1 MSFIKSEINNL
12 FVQLSE
18 EQEEIVSGGSSFPK
32 KFEGDFGISKT
43 DFLEKAS
50 VLHTFSASGPE
61 GSIAGGSYIKE
72 LIETSGINAIAV
84 G

>member
-1 MSFIKSEINNL
+1 MSFIKSKINKL